1 MVRQIKCSLP
11 CGAESIKINLYEY
24 DLNENHV
31 ERRAYA
37 DGQQHIALP
46 QVQRRDHGYGDKLR
60 QAVGR
65 GGNGSRRVCTVCPEG
80 VASDRRE
87 SFIFPILIFYI
98 ANSCTAHT
106 LKRMS
111 A

>member
-37 DGQQHIALP
+37 DGQQHVALP

-65 GGNGSRRVCTVCPEG
+65 GGNGSRRVCTVRPEG

-87 SFIFPILIFYI
+87 SFVFFMLIMI
-98 ANSCTAHT
+98 MNSVQPHT
-106 LKRMS
+106 ITR
-111 A
+111 

>member
-24 DLNENHV
+24 DLNQHHV
-31 ERRAYA
+31 KRRAYA
-37 DGQQHIALP
+37 DGQQHVALP

-60 QAVGR
+60 QAVGG
-65 GGNGSRRVCTVCPEG
+65 GGNGSRRVCTVRPEG

-87 SFIFPILIFYI
+87 SFVFFMLIMI
-98 ANSCTAHT
+98 MNSVQPHT
-106 LKRMS
+106 ITR
-111 A
+111 